1 MNTTA
6 KNGIGCGLLFLLFI
20 AGVIALP
27 TDTMAAIMA
36 WGIMMAIP
44 LGIARF
50 FFRDIFEDYGWW
62 IWAVM
67 WSGAVLL
74 GLFAPIDSSTKSGGE
89 RPQSAESGK
98 DMEGGSVKIS
108 ADEKAPTVEEALAE
122 LDALVGLDSVKA
134 EVRKLADMAKI
145 VEQRKKAGL
154 KVAPISYHCVFTGN
168 PGTGK
173 TTVARIMAKIYRALG
188 ILKKGHLV
196 ETDRSGLVGQYM
208 GETAVKTGK
217 VIDRA
222 LDGVLFIDEAYTLAS
237 DSGKDYGA
245 EAIATLL
252 KRMED
257 DRDHLVVI
265 VAGYTGEMRDFI
277 NMNPGLKS
285 RINRYIEFPDYS
297 AAELAEMFRRQAK
310 KNQYTLAA
318 DADAALERT
327 MAELTRKRDRQFGNG
342 RFVRNLFE
350 KAIERQ
356 AGRLAALP
364 SATPGQLTE
373 LTLADLALKK
383 STAVDEKV
391 PKLEEVL
398 AELDGLVG
406 MAPVKEQV
414 KKLVG
419 FAKMAKARK
428 EQGLEAPAMSYH
440 FVFPGNP
447 GTGKTTVARLIGRIF
462 RALGLLEKGHLVET
476 DRSGLVAGYVG
487 QTAQK
492 TNKVVDDAL
501 DGVLFIDEAY
511 ALAQG
516 GGNDFGGE
524 AITTLLKRMEDE
536 RERLV
541 VVLAGYTGDMKRFME
556 MNPGLQSRF
565 NRTIDFPD
573 YSNRELA
580 EIFRQMVRKNKYT
593 LSKEFDDNLVGAM
606 AFWTKKRDRHFGNG
620 RFVRNKFEK
629 AVENQSLRLSS
640 VANPTKEQLLTLELT
655 DVGLCLKPKAKPRSQ
670 DGKDGDK

>member
-1 MNTTA
+1 MNDAA
-6 KNGIGCGLLFLLFI
+6 KNGIGCGVLFLLFVV
-20 AGVIALP
+20 GFVALDA
-27 TDTMAAIMA
+27 DTLANIMA
-36 WGIMMAIP
+36 WGIALSIP

-50 FFRDIFEDYGWW
+50 MFRDLFEDYGWW
-62 IWAVM
+62 IWGGM
-67 WSGAVLL
+67 WLGAIVLGFVAPIGNSEKSGAKD
-74 GLFAPIDSSTKSGGE
+74 AAI
-89 RPQSAESGK
+89 ESGK
-98 DMEGGSVKIS
+98 GLDSGSVKIS
-108 ADEKAPTVEEALAE
+108 AEEKPSTVEEALAE
-122 LDALVGLDSVKA
+122 LDALVGLESVKE
-134 EVRKLADMAKI
+134 EVRNLANMAKI
-145 VEQRKKAGL
+145 AEQRKKAGL
-154 KVAPISYHCVFTGN
+154 TIPQISYHCVFTGN

-173 TTVARIMAKIYRALG
+173 TTVARIMAKVYRALG

-208 GETAVKTGK
+208 GETAVKTSA
-217 VIDRA
+217 VIDKA

-237 DSGKDYGA
+237 ESGKDYGS

-265 VAGYTGEMRDFI
+265 VAGYTSEMRDFI
-277 NMNPGLKS
+277 NMNPGFKS
-285 RINRYIEFPDYS
+285 RVNRYIEFPDYS
-297 AAELAEMFRRQAK
+297 AGELAEMFRRQAK

-318 DADAALERT
+318 DADAVLEKT

-356 AGRLAALP
+356 AGRLAAL
-364 SATPGQLTE
+364 SNATAEQLTE
-373 LTLADLALKK
+373 LTLDDLALKK
-383 STAVDEKV
+383 ETIEEQA

-398 AELDGLVG
+398 AELDELVG
-406 MAPVKEQV
+406 MAPVKDQV

-428 EQGLEAPAMSYH
+428 EQGLEASAMSYH
-440 FVFPGNP
+440 FVFTGNP
-447 GTGKTTVARLIGRIF
+447 GTGKTTVARLISKLF
-462 RALGLLEKGHLVET
+462 RALGLLEKGHLIET
-476 DRSGLVAGYVG
+476 DRSGLVASYVG

-492 TNKVVDDAL
+492 TNKVIDDAL

-516 GGNDFGGE
+516 GSNDFGAE

-556 MNPGLQSRF
+556 MNPGLKSRF
-565 NRTIDFPD
+565 NKTIEFPD

-580 EIFRQMVRKNKYT
+580 AIFRQMAKKNKYV
-593 LSKEFDDNLVGAM
+593 LSKEFDDHLVGAM

-629 AVENQSLRLSS
+629 AVENQALRLSS
-640 VANPTKEQLLTLELT
+640 IDHPTKEQLITLELT
-655 DVGLCLKPKAKPRSQ
+655 DVGLYLKPKNSEKTEE
-670 DGKDGDK
+670 

>member
-1 MNTTA
+1 MNDVA
-6 KNGIGCGLLFLLFI
+6 KRGIGCGVLILLFVV
-20 AGVIALP
+20 GVLALP
-27 TDTMAAIMA
+27 TEKFAAIMA
-36 WGIMMAIP
+36 WAILFSIP
-44 LGIARF
+44 MGIARF
-50 FFRDIFEDYGWW
+50 FFKDLFEDYGWW
-62 IWAVM
+62 IWGTM
-67 WSGAVLL
+67 WAASVVL
-74 GLFAPIDSSTKSGGE
+74 GLTVQIDSGKKGE
-89 RPQSAESGK
+89 KDVKDTPAVESGK
-98 DMEGGSVKIS
+98 GLGSGSVKVS
-108 ADEKAPTVEEALAE
+108 ADEKVPTVEEALAE
-122 LDALVGLDSVKA
+122 LDALVGLDSVKE
-134 EVRKLADMAKI
+134 EVRKLANMAKI

-173 TTVARIMAKIYRALG
+173 TTVARIMAKVYRALG

-208 GETAVKTGK
+208 GETAVKTGA
-217 VIDRA
+217 VIDKA

-237 DSGKDYGA
+237 ESGKDYGS

-257 DRDHLVVI
+257 DRDRLVVI
-265 VAGYTGEMRDFI
+265 VAGYTSEMRDFI

-318 DADAALERT
+318 DADAALEKT

-364 SATPGQLTE
+364 NATAEQLTE
-373 LTLADLALKK
+373 LTLDDLALKK
-383 STAVDEKV
+383 QTIDEKV
-391 PKLEEVL
+391 PKLEDVL
-398 AELDGLVG
+398 AELDELVG

-414 KKLVG
+414 KKLVS
-419 FAKMAKARK
+419 FAKMAKERK
-428 EQGLEAPAMSYH
+428 AQGLEAPAMSYH
-440 FVFPGNP
+440 FVFTGNP
-447 GTGKTTVARLIGRIF
+447 GTGKTTVARLVGKIF
-462 RALGLLEKGHLVET
+462 RALGLLEKGHLIET
-476 DRSGLVAGYVG
+476 DRSGLVASYVG

-516 GGNDFGGE
+516 GDKDFGTE

-565 NRTIDFPD
+565 NRTIEFPD

-580 EIFRQMVRKNKYT
+580 AIFRQMAKKNKYV
-593 LSKEFDDNLVGAM
+593 LSKEFDENLVGAM

-640 VANPTKEQLLTLELT
+640 IDHPTKEQLITLELT
-655 DVGLCLKPKAKPRSQ
+655 DVGLVIKPKKTEKPAA
-670 DGKDGDK
+670 GKN

>member
-1 MNTTA
+1 MNDVA
-6 KNGIGCGLLFLLFI
+6 KRGIGCGVLCLLFVVGIL
-20 AGVIALP
+20 ALP
-27 TDTMAAIMA
+27 SEKFAAIMA
-36 WGIMMAIP
+36 WAILFSIP
-44 LGIARF
+44 MGIARF
-50 FFRDIFEDYGWW
+50 FFKDLFEDYGWW
-62 IWAVM
+62 IWGTM
-67 WSGAVLL
+67 WAASVVL
-74 GLFAPIDSSTKSGGE
+74 GLTVKLDSPNKPGGKKDT
-89 RPQSAESGK
+89 PTVESGK
-98 DMEGGSVKIS
+98 GLDSGSVKVS
-108 ADEKAPTVEEALAE
+108 ADAKVPTVEEALAE
-122 LDALVGLDSVKA
+122 LDALVGLDSVKE
-134 EVRKLADMAKI
+134 EVRKLANMAKI

-173 TTVARIMAKIYRALG
+173 TTVARIMAKVYRALG

-208 GETAVKTGK
+208 GETAVKTGA
-217 VIDRA
+217 VIDKA

-237 DSGKDYGA
+237 ESGKDYGS

-257 DRDHLVVI
+257 ERDRLVVI
-265 VAGYTGEMRDFI
+265 VAGYTSEMRDFI

-310 KNQYTLAA
+310 KNQYVLAA
-318 DADAALERT
+318 DADAALEKT
-327 MAELTRKRDRQFGNG
+327 MVELTRKRDRQFGNG

-364 SATPGQLTE
+364 NATAEQLTE
-373 LTLADLALKK
+373 LTLDDLALKK
-383 STAVDEKV
+383 QTIDEKV
-391 PKLEEVL
+391 PKLEDVL
-398 AELDGLVG
+398 AELDELVG

-414 KKLVG
+414 KKLVS
-419 FAKMAKARK
+419 FAKMAKERK
-428 EQGLEAPAMSYH
+428 AQGLEAPAMSYH
-440 FVFPGNP
+440 FVFTGNP
-447 GTGKTTVARLIGRIF
+447 GTGKTTVARLVGKIF
-462 RALGLLEKGHLVET
+462 RALGLLEKGHLIET
-476 DRSGLVAGYVG
+476 DRSGLVASYVG

-516 GGNDFGGE
+516 GDKDFGNE

-565 NRTIDFPD
+565 NRTIEFPD

-580 EIFRQMVRKNKYT
+580 AIFRQMAKKNKYV
-593 LSKEFDDNLVGAM
+593 LSKEFDENLVGAM

-640 VANPTKEQLLTLELT
+640 IAHPTKEQLVTLELT
-655 DVGLCLKPKAKPRSQ
+655 DVGLVLKPKK
-670 DGKDGDK
+670 

>member
-1 MNTTA
+1 MNDVA
-6 KNGIGCGLLFLLFI
+6 KRGIGCGVLILLFVV
-20 AGVIALP
+20 GVLVLP
-27 TDTMAAIMA
+27 SEKLAAIMA
-36 WGIMMAIP
+36 WAILFSIP
-44 LGIARF
+44 MGIARF
-50 FFRDIFEDYGWW
+50 FFKDIFEDYGWW
-62 IWAVM
+62 IWGTM
-67 WSGAVLL
+67 WAASVVL
-74 GLFAPIDSSTKSGGE
+74 GLTVQLDSTNKPGGKKDT
-89 RPQSAESGK
+89 PSVESGK
-98 DMEGGSVKIS
+98 GLDGGSVKVS
-108 ADEKAPTVEEALAE
+108 VDEKVPTVEEALAE
-122 LDALVGLDSVKA
+122 LDALVGLDSVKE
-134 EVRKLADMAKI
+134 EVRKLANMAKI

-154 KVAPISYHCVFTGN
+154 KVAPVSYHCVFTGN

-173 TTVARIMAKIYRALG
+173 TTVARIMAKVYRALG

-208 GETAVKTGK
+208 GETAVKTGA
-217 VIDRA
+217 VIDKA

-237 DSGKDYGA
+237 ESGKDYGS

-257 DRDHLVVI
+257 DRDRLVVI
-265 VAGYTGEMRDFI
+265 VAGYTSEMRDFI
-277 NMNPGLKS
+277 SMNPGLKS

-297 AAELAEMFRRQAK
+297 AGELAEMFRRQAK

-318 DADAALERT
+318 DADAALEKT

-356 AGRLAALP
+356 AGRLATLP
-364 SATPGQLTE
+364 NATAEQLTE
-373 LTLADLALKK
+373 LTLDDLALKK
-383 STAVDEKV
+383 ETIDEKA
-391 PKLEEVL
+391 PKLEDVL
-398 AELDGLVG
+398 AELDELVG

-428 EQGLEAPAMSYH
+428 EQGLEAPSMSYH
-440 FVFPGNP
+440 FVFTGNP
-447 GTGKTTVARLIGRIF
+447 GTGKTTVARLVGKIF
-462 RALGLLEKGHLVET
+462 RALGLLEKGHLIET
-476 DRSGLVAGYVG
+476 DRSGLVASYVG

-516 GGNDFGGE
+516 GDNDFGNE

-565 NRTIDFPD
+565 NRTIEFPD

-580 EIFRQMVRKNKYT
+580 AIFRQMAKKNKYV
-593 LSKEFDDNLVGAM
+593 LSKEFDENLVGAM

-629 AVENQSLRLSS
+629 AVENQALRLSS
-640 VANPTKEQLLTLELT
+640 IAHPTKEQLVTLELT
-655 DVGLCLKPKAKPRSQ
+655 DVGLVIKPKKSKKP
-670 DGKDGDK
+670 DDDKR

>member
-1 MNTTA
+1 MNDAA
-6 KNGIGCGLLFLLFI
+6 KNGIGCGVLFLLFI
-20 AGVIALP
+20 VGFAALDA
-27 TDTMAAIMA
+27 DTLANIMA
-36 WGIMMAIP
+36 WGIALSIP

-50 FFRDIFEDYGWW
+50 IFRDLFEDFGWW
-62 IWAVM
+62 IWGGM
-67 WSGAVLL
+67 WLGAIAL
-74 GLFAPIDSSTKSGGE
+74 GFLAPIGESSDDGTK
-89 RPQSAESGK
+89 PKSATASESGK
-98 DMEGGSVKIS
+98 DMESGSVRVS
-108 ADEKAPTVEEALAE
+108 ADAKMPTVEEALAE
-122 LDALVGLDSVKA
+122 LDALVGLDSVKE
-134 EVRKLADMAKI
+134 EVRKLANMAKI
-145 VEQRKKAGL
+145 AEQRKKAGL

-173 TTVARIMAKIYRALG
+173 TTVARIMAKVYRALG
-188 ILKKGHLV
+188 ILKKGQLV

-208 GETAVKTGK
+208 GETAVKTGA
-217 VIDRA
+217 VIDKA

-237 DSGKDYGA
+237 EAGKDYGS

-257 DRDHLVVI
+257 DRDRLVVI
-265 VAGYTGEMRDFI
+265 VAGYTSEMRDFI

-297 AAELAEMFRRQAK
+297 AGELAEMFRRQAK

-318 DADAALERT
+318 DVDAALEKT

-364 SATPGQLTE
+364 NATAEQLTE
-373 LTLADLALKK
+373 LTLDDLALKK
-383 STAVDEKV
+383 ETVDEKA
-391 PKLEEVL
+391 PKLEDVL
-398 AELDGLVG
+398 AELDELVG
-406 MAPVKEQV
+406 MVPVKEQV

-428 EQGLEAPAMSYH
+428 EQGLGAPSMSYH
-440 FVFPGNP
+440 FVFTGNP
-447 GTGKTTVARLIGRIF
+447 GTGKTTVARLVGKIF
-462 RALGLLEKGHLVET
+462 RALGLLEKGHLIET
-476 DRSGLVAGYVG
+476 DRSGLVASYVG

-492 TNKVVDDAL
+492 TNRVVDDAL

-516 GGNDFGGE
+516 GDNDFGTE

-536 RERLV
+536 RDRLV

-565 NRTIDFPD
+565 NRTIEFPD
-573 YSNRELA
+573 YSNQELA
-580 EIFRQMVRKNKYT
+580 AIFRQMAKKNKYV
-593 LSKEFDDNLVGAM
+593 LSKEFDENLVGAM

-629 AVENQSLRLSS
+629 AVENQALRLSS
-640 VANPTKEQLLTLELT
+640 TDHPTKEQLVTLELT
-655 DVGLCLKPKAKPRSQ
+655 DVGLYLKPKP
-670 DGKDGDK
+670 KDAANTEK

>member
-1 MNTTA
+1 MNNVA
-6 KNGIGCGLLFLLFI
+6 KNGIGCGVLFLLFI
-20 AGVIALP
+20 VGVAALP
-27 TDTMAAIMA
+27 SDTMANIMA
-36 WGIMMAIP
+36 WGIMMALP

-50 FFRDIFEDYGWW
+50 IFRDLFEGYGWW
-62 IWAVM
+62 IWATM
-67 WSGAVLL
+67 WAGAVLL
-74 GLFAPIDSSTKSGGE
+74 GLFAPIETSKKDGGDE
-89 RPQSAESGK
+89 KPRAEETSK
-98 DMEGGSVKIS
+98 VETGSVKVS
-108 ADEKAPTVEEALAE
+108 ADEKPPTVEEALAE
-122 LDALVGLDSVKA
+122 LDVLVGLDSVKA
-134 EVRKLADMAKI
+134 EVRRLVDMAKI
-145 VEQRKKAGL
+145 VEQRRKAGL

-173 TTVARIMAKIYRALG
+173 TTVARIMARIYRALG

-217 VIDRA
+217 VIDTA

-237 DSGKDYGA
+237 EAGKDYGS

-257 DRDHLVVI
+257 DRDRLIVI

-277 NMNPGLKS
+277 GMNPGLKS

-297 AAELAEMFRRQAK
+297 AKELAEMFRRQAK
-310 KNQYTLAA
+310 KNQYSLAA
-318 DADAALERT
+318 DADAALDGT

-356 AGRLAALP
+356 AGRLAALTN
-364 SATPGQLTE
+364 ATPEQLTE

-383 STAVDEKV
+383 ATEQDEKA
-391 PKLEEVL
+391 PRLEDVL

-414 KKLVG
+414 RKLVG
-419 FAKMAKARK
+419 FAKMAKARR

-440 FVFPGNP
+440 FVFTGNP

-492 TNKVVDDAL
+492 TSKVVDDAL

-516 GGNDFGGE
+516 GGNDFGQE
-524 AITTLLKRMEDE
+524 AITTLLKRMEDD
-536 RERLV
+536 RDRLV

-556 MNPGLQSRF
+556 TNPGLQSRF
-565 NRTIDFPD
+565 SRTIEFPD
-573 YSNRELA
+573 YSTRELA
-580 EIFRQMVRKNKYT
+580 EIFRQMAKKNKYV
-593 LSKEFDDNLVGAM
+593 LSAEFDENLTGAM
-606 AFWTKKRDRHFGNG
+606 AYWTKKRDRHFGNG

-655 DVGLCLKPKAKPRSQ
+655 DVGLRLRPKDSAERK
-670 DGKDGDK
+670 K

>member
-1 MNTTA
+1 MNDAA
-6 KNGIGCGLLFLLFI
+6 KNGIGCGVLFLLFVLGFAALDADTLANI
-20 AGVIALP
+20 MTWGIALS
-27 TDTMAAIMA
+27 
-36 WGIMMAIP
+36 IP

-50 FFRDIFEDYGWW
+50 MFRNLFEDYGWW
-62 IWAVM
+62 IWGTM
-67 WSGAVLL
+67 WAGAIVLGFVAPIKTSGEAEKPSEPDKGMASGAV
-74 GLFAPIDSSTKSGGE
+74 
-89 RPQSAESGK
+89 R
-98 DMEGGSVKIS
+98 VS
-108 ADEKAPTVEEALAE
+108 ADEKVPTVEEALAE
-122 LDALVGLDSVKA
+122 LDALVGLDSVKE
-134 EVRKLADMAKI
+134 EVRKLANMAKI

-154 KVAPISYHCVFTGN
+154 KVAPVSYHCVFTGN

-173 TTVARIMAKIYRALG
+173 TTVARIMAKVYRALG

-208 GETAVKTGK
+208 GETAVKTGAI
-217 VIDRA
+217 IDKA
-222 LDGVLFIDEAYTLAS
+222 LGGVLFIDEAYMLAS
-237 DSGKDYGA
+237 ESGKDYGS

-257 DRDHLVVI
+257 DRDRLVVI
-265 VAGYTGEMRDFI
+265 VAGYTSEMRDFI

-297 AAELAEMFRRQAK
+297 AGELAEMFRRQAK

-318 DADAALERT
+318 DVDAALEKT

-356 AGRLAALP
+356 ASRLAAR
-364 SATPGQLTE
+364 SDVTAEQLTE
-373 LTLADLALKK
+373 LTLDDLALKK
-383 STAVDEKV
+383 ETIDEKA
-391 PKLEEVL
+391 PKLEDVL
-398 AELDGLVG
+398 AELDELVG
-406 MAPVKEQV
+406 MVPVKEQV

-428 EQGLEAPAMSYH
+428 EQGLGAPSMSYH
-440 FVFPGNP
+440 FVFTGNP
-447 GTGKTTVARLIGRIF
+447 GTGKTTVARLVGKIF
-462 RALGLLEKGHLVET
+462 RALGLLEKGHLIET
-476 DRSGLVAGYVG
+476 DRSGLVASYVG

-516 GGNDFGGE
+516 GDNDFGTE

-536 RERLV
+536 RDRLV

-565 NRTIDFPD
+565 NRTIEFPD
-573 YSNRELA
+573 YSNQELA
-580 EIFRQMVRKNKYT
+580 AIFRQMAKKNKYV
-593 LSKEFDDNLVGAM
+593 LSKEFDENLVGAM

-629 AVENQSLRLSS
+629 AVENQALRLSS
-640 VANPTKEQLLTLELT
+640 TDHPTKEQLVTLELT
-655 DVGLCLKPKAKPRSQ
+655 DVGLYLKPKP
-670 DGKDGDK
+670 KDAANTEK

>member
-1 MNTTA
+1 MNDVA
-6 KNGIGCGLLFLLFI
+6 KRGIGCGVLILLFVV
-20 AGVIALP
+20 GVLVLP
-27 TDTMAAIMA
+27 SEKLAAIMA
-36 WGIMMAIP
+36 WAILFSIP
-44 LGIARF
+44 MGIARF
-50 FFRDIFEDYGWW
+50 FFKDIFEDYGWW
-62 IWAVM
+62 IWGTM
-67 WSGAVLL
+67 WAASVVL
-74 GLFAPIDSSTKSGGE
+74 GLTVQLDSTNKPGGKKDT
-89 RPQSAESGK
+89 PSVESGK
-98 DMEGGSVKIS
+98 GLDGGSVKVS
-108 ADEKAPTVEEALAE
+108 VDEKVPTVEEALAE
-122 LDALVGLDSVKA
+122 LDALVGLDSVKE
-134 EVRKLADMAKI
+134 EVRKLANMAKI

-154 KVAPISYHCVFTGN
+154 KVAPVSYHCVFTGN

-173 TTVARIMAKIYRALG
+173 TTVARIMAKVYRALG

-208 GETAVKTGK
+208 GETAVKTGA
-217 VIDRA
+217 VIDKA

-237 DSGKDYGA
+237 KSGKDYGS

-257 DRDHLVVI
+257 DRDRLVVI
-265 VAGYTGEMRDFI
+265 VAGYTSEMRDFI
-277 NMNPGLKS
+277 SMNPGLKS

-297 AAELAEMFRRQAK
+297 AGELAEMFRRQAK

-318 DADAALERT
+318 DADAALEKT

-356 AGRLAALP
+356 AGRLATLP
-364 SATPGQLTE
+364 NATAEQLTE
-373 LTLADLALKK
+373 LTLDDLALKK
-383 STAVDEKV
+383 ETIDEKA
-391 PKLEEVL
+391 PKLEDVL
-398 AELDGLVG
+398 AELDELVG

-428 EQGLEAPAMSYH
+428 ELGLEAPSMSYH
-440 FVFPGNP
+440 FVFTGNP
-447 GTGKTTVARLIGRIF
+447 GTGKTTVARLVGKIF
-462 RALGLLEKGHLVET
+462 RALGLLEKGHLIET
-476 DRSGLVAGYVG
+476 DRSGLVASYVG

-516 GGNDFGGE
+516 GDNDFGNE

-565 NRTIDFPD
+565 NRTIEFPD

-580 EIFRQMVRKNKYT
+580 AIFRQMAKKNKYV
-593 LSKEFDDNLVGAM
+593 LSKEFDENLVGAM

-629 AVENQSLRLSS
+629 AVENQALRLSS
-640 VANPTKEQLLTLELT
+640 IAHPTKEQLVTLELT
-655 DVGLCLKPKAKPRSQ
+655 DVGLVIKPKKSKKP
-670 DGKDGDK
+670 DDDKR